1 MCTEIENKGLAFIK
15 EYSAEE
21 LVIILIYT
29 GWHYCYIYYILLSV
43 ISLSSNCINMSFMML
58 LKNYVAETDLYYS
71 RYL

>member
-29 GWHYCYIYYILLSV
+29 G
-43 ISLSSNCINMSFMML
+43 
-58 LKNYVAETDLYYS
+58 
-71 RYL
+71 